1 MSFSF
6 DFVIAGVPE
15 IPDSIKSFGGVFKG
29 PCRIVK
35 CVAKSTLEGQIRNL
49 YLFNLISISTAFVYR
64 VREAQLKGSLIEVDA
79 KEQVLTIG
87 LKKEIDQVDLNH
99 IYDEIGI
106 LDEKRKRSL
115 KRQKTGEEEDEEK
128 HAWLEQLNR
137 IDKCDPSSL
146 SKYPELMEMME
157 QKSDVIRL
165 QYIQLLCVF
174 FVKKKGNLSEEQ
186 REKIRE
192 CSSEKLKQLCALLKE
207 RPWELAFR
215 ETSEPLEPLVASQY
229 ERACVQFKLT
239 VPRHI
244 VLSMRI
250 YYACLEEM
258 HKENHTCFGWAN
270 EAKKTL
276 NLLEYETIE
285 PLVMEFLEKHA
296 LTWVD
301 VEKTTFALKQEY
313 SEAKMICQ
321 ALMKL
326 AQKSGSLELRDENVP
341 IVPPNLTQD
350 QKKIAEHICSH
361 YLTVV
366 EGLPGTGK
374 TVLIEWVFSKI
385 KNVLLCTLTG
395 MMTKSLRMRMGN
407 RQETAHTI
415 DHLISVAIHTKTGR
429 PWLKKFEVL
438 VIDEFSN
445 TSTKGLAWLLSFLP
459 NLKRI
464 VFVGDHEQIGSISAG
479 DAMGDIKSVF
489 GSFRLTEI
497 LRVQKHLE
505 DLCNAPS
512 LVSQKQ
518 HRQLVF
524 KEEGPLTLVTPSS
537 QHQSTKTILSSILA
551 QIFTSKKCLMNHQ
564 IVVLQNDI
572 RHRLNEE
579 CQTICRERGLI
590 SSSKKGVQIGKHV
603 YYVGSKIT
611 FLENYNKSTKH
622 KLKKNQFI
630 VSDIVSNGETGVITS
645 ITAYPNNMHHIAFVD
660 DDRPDTPKENVIL
673 KHVICS
679 SSVGVKPFHMDLGY
693 ATTTTKVQGRE
704 FEFSIFWNNCNPAPC
719 WTRAHAYVAMSR
731 GKKRVWC
738 VSSAADLYAICDRP
752 NKPRRTV
759 LLHLLKRCS
768 EEWLETQLTTPFPYA
783 PTQNQK
789 PFVLIPRTIPCVPVP
804 DDEEK
809 DEEKEELEMDD

>member
-6 DFVIAGVPE
+6 DFVIAGIPE
-15 IPDSIKSFGGVFKG
+15 IPDSIKSFSGVFKG

-49 YLFNLISISTAFVYR
+49 YLFNLISVSTAFVYR
-64 VREAQLKGSLIEVDA
+64 VREAQMKGSLIEVDA

-99 IYDEIGI
+99 IYDEIGV
-106 LDEKRKRSL
+106 LEEKRKRSH
-115 KRQKTGEEEDEEK
+115 KKQKKEEEEEDK
-128 HAWLEQLNR
+128 YAWLEYLNKLDR
-137 IDKCDPSSL
+137 FDPSSL
-146 SKYPELMEMME
+146 SKYSELMEMME
-157 QKSDVIRL
+157 RKSDVIRL

-192 CSSEKLKQLCALLKE
+192 CCTEKLKQLCALLKE

-215 ETSEPLEPLVASQY
+215 ETSEPLEPLVDSQY
-229 ERACVQFKLT
+229 EKACVQFKLT

-258 HKENHTCFGWAN
+258 HKENHTCFGWAT

-301 VEKTTFALKQEY
+301 VEKTTFALKREY

-321 ALMKL
+321 SLMKV

-464 VFVGDHEQIGSISAG
+464 VFVGDHEQIGSISPG
-479 DAMGDIKSVF
+479 DAMGDIKGMF

-505 DLCNAPS
+505 DLCNAPM

-518 HRQLVF
+518 HRRLVF
-524 KEEGPLTLVTPSS
+524 KEEGPLTLITPSR
-537 QHQSTKTILSSILA
+537 HHSTKTILTNILN

-579 CQTICRERGLI
+579 CQMICRERGMI
-590 SSSKKGVQIGKHV
+590 SSSKKGIQIGKHV

-622 KLKKNQFI
+622 KIKKRQFI

-645 ITAYPNNMHHIAFVD
+645 ITTYANNMHHIAFVD

-679 SSVGVKPFHMDLGY
+679 SSIGVKPFHIDLGY

-704 FEFSIFWNNCNPAPC
+704 FEFSIFWNNSNPAPC

-738 VSSAADLYAICDRP
+738 VSSAADLYAICDRA

-759 LLHLLKRCS
+759 LLHLLRRCS
-768 EEWLETQLTTPFPYA
+768 EELLETQLTTPFPYTS
-783 PTQNQK
+783 PLQK
-789 PFVLIPRTIPCVPVP
+789 PFVLIPRNLPCVPIP
-804 DDEEK
+804 EDDEE
-809 DEEKEELEMDD
+809 EEVEEAEMDD